1 MEQLQQQS
9 AQEAILFDGVT
20 FSYEGER
27 DVLNDIG
34 FSIEPGTYV
43 AVLGH
48 NGSGKSTMAR
58 CINALLVPDQ
68 GTVRVMGLDTAD
80 LDDQL
85 EIRRSAGMVFQN
97 PDNQMVTSI
106 VADDVAFGP
115 ENLGIPQPQIV
126 ERVNEALAAVA
137 MTDFADA
144 DPTELSGGQK
154 QRVSIAGVL
163 AMGIPQPQ
171 IVERVN
177 EALAAVAMTDFADA
191 DPTELSGGQKQRVS
205 IAGVLAMRPDIL
217 IFDEPC
223 AMLDPRGRRG
233 IRRVM
238 RDLNDGGST
247 IVHITHFMEDALEA
261 DLVFVMDQ
269 GRMLDPR
276 GRRGIRRVMRD
287 LNDGG
292 STIVHITHF
301 MEDALE
307 ADLVFVMDQGRIVL
321 QGTPDEVF
329 SHGELLR
336 SLGLEQPFAMQLA
349 TRLRALGVDVPD
361 TPHLERS
368 LGLEQ
373 PFAMQLATRL
383 RALGVDVPDT
393 PHLEVLEEALCR

>member
-1 MEQLQQQS
+1 MERLEQQG
-9 AQEAILFDGVT
+9 AEPAILFDGVN

-27 DVLNDIG
+27 DVLDGID

-68 GTVRVMGLDTAD
+68 GTVRVMGLDTSD

-85 EIRRSAGMVFQN
+85 EVRRSAGMVFQN

-137 MTDFADA
+137 MTDFA
-144 DPTELSGGQK
+144 E
-154 QRVSIAGVL
+154 
-163 AMGIPQPQ
+163 
-171 IVERVN
+171 
-177 EALAAVAMTDFADA
+177 A

-269 GRMLDPR
+269 GK
-276 GRRGIRRVMRD
+276 
-287 LNDGG
+287 
-292 STIVHITHF
+292 
-301 MEDALE
+301 
-307 ADLVFVMDQGRIVL
+307 IVL
-321 QGTPDEVF
+321 RGTPDEVF
-329 SHGELLR
+329 AHGELLR

-349 TRLRALGVDVPD
+349 TRLRDLGVDVPD
-361 TPHLERS
+361 TPHLT
-368 LGLEQ
+368 
-373 PFAMQLATRL
+373 M
-383 RALGVDVPDT
+383 
-393 PHLEVLEEALCR
+393 LEEALCR